1 MYRNSKYIIV
11 NKELQEETIHHETSG
26 KQVKLFDE
34 SMNEI
39 GNLNGVLNGKD
50 MGQTE
55 VDIMTLKYSGSYIVR
70 KMKNPPKPID
80 KSSIL
85 QVFAVGEIGAP
96 DFVHFTIIYPSG
108 DVFDNTV
115 VGSKESGW
123 SSGGQTL
130 KQSLDTTN
138 KNVDANAVGIKT
150 NKDGLAA
157 LKTSHDSLSTKL
169 DTTNKN
175 VATNADGIKTN
186 KDGLAALKASHVSLS
201 TKHDGHNHDTRYL
214 KLSGGNVT
222 GNIGLQY
229 GASYSFVSAQGE
241 RKNFAT
247 YSVAGG
253 AVLGDASVVLEIKSK
268 DSIKHNG
275 KKLWSEVNDGKGSGL
290 DADKIHGVDGSY
302 VVSTNKVNRF
312 KEELYIDNG
321 KSVSFQS
328 SGASSGVYWLNNN
341 GAVRSSIRSSSDGSI
356 QFYGNGGEWNTK
368 VDGSGNLISYKSIYF
383 NSSLGENRTVYQ
395 LNGTDKG
402 MGFYR
407 NTSSKYLGVYDWQR
421 SVRLAYFDEVNGSLY
436 LDQSPYIKG
445 RRLHLQSATPTGS
458 HSVGDVWIS

>member
-1 MYRNSKYIIV
+1 MYRNSKYVII

-55 VDIMTLKYSGSYIVR
+55 VDITTLKYSGSYIVR

-85 QVFAVGEIGAP
+85 QVFAVGEIGSP

-115 VGSKESGW
+115 VGSKDSGW

-138 KNVDANAVGIKT
+138 KNV
-150 NKDGLAA
+150 
-157 LKTSHDSLSTKL
+157 
-169 DTTNKN
+169 
-175 VATNADGIKTN
+175 ATNTDGIKTN
-186 KDGLAALKASHVSLS
+186 KDGLAALKASHEALS

-214 KLSGGNVT
+214 KLSGGDVT
-222 GNIGLQY
+222 GNLGLQY
-229 GASYSFVSAQGE
+229 GASYDFVSAQGE

-247 YSVAGG
+247 YSVANG
-253 AVLGDASVVLEIKSK
+253 AVLGDASISLEIKSK

-302 VVSTNKVNRF
+302 IVSVNKVNRF
-312 KEELYIDNG
+312 KEETFIDNN
-321 KSVSFQS
+321 KSLSFQGTS
-328 SGASSGVYWLNNN
+328 ANN
-341 GAVRSSIRSSSDGSI
+341 GIYWKNNDGATRSSIRSSSDGSI
-356 QFYGNGGEWNTK
+356 NFHGNGGSSNTK
-368 VDGSGNLISYKSIYF
+368 IDGVGNIQSSKSVYL
-383 NSSLGENRTVYQ
+383 NSSAGENRVVYQ

-407 NTSSKYLGVYDWQR
+407 NNSSKYLGVYDWQR
-421 SVRLAYFDEVNGSLY
+421 SARLAYFDEVNGSLY

-458 HSVGDVWIS
+458 HNVGDVWIS